1 MQTQHTASSDAS
13 NTNAPHAS
21 PPRIFTVKQFAQR
34 NPAFSE
40 LSLRNLIFKSAE
52 RQSSLG
58 LIPGNGLIHAG
69 AIVRIGR
76 KVLID
81 EPAFFKWVDSQK
93 NSCVK

>member
-1 MQTQHTASSDAS
+1 MQIQTTSNTIAS
-13 NTNAPHAS
+13 NNATHA
-21 PPRIFTVKQFAQR
+21 PAPRVFTVKQFAQR

-52 RQSSLG
+52 RQSSRG
-58 LIPGNGLIHAG
+58 LIPGNGLLAAG

-81 EPAFFKWVDSQK
+81 EPAFFGWIDSQ
-93 NSCVK
+93 NGGVK

>member
-1 MQTQHTASSDAS
+1 MQTQIISDTIAS
-13 NTNAPHAS
+13 NTATHAPA
-21 PPRIFTVKQFAQR
+21 PRVFTVKQFAQR

-52 RQSSLG
+52 RQSGLG
-58 LIPGNGLIHAG
+58 LIPGNGLIDAG